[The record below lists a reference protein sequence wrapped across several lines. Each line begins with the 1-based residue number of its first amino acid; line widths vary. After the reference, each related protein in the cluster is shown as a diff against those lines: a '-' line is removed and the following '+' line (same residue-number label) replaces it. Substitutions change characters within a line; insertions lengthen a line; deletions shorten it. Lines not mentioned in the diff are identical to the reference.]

1 MKFWLATT
9 RKYRYDSIISE
20 IKNYNNAVCKFFN
33 KKSVQIVEA
42 DSHISD

>member
-20 IKNYNNAVCKFFN
+20 IKNYNMSYII
-33 KKSVQIVEA
+33 KSP
-42 DSHISD
+42 

>member
-20 IKNYNNAVCKFFN
+20 IKNYNMGFII
-33 KKSVQIVEA
+33 KSP
-42 DSHISD
+42 